1 MQGMRFNKLL
11 QGKKALI
18 TDLDGTLTNLGIDWD
33 SLREKVRREMG
44 WSHPLRPL
52 GMNIPKAARNEEEI
66 EKAFSIVEKAEL
78 EAAERASFN
87 PSLRLVLSKIRRS
100 GLKIGLVTLQA
111 RRPATKALDR
121 LGVIDLFDVIV
132 TREYSLDRKKQ
143 LGFAMEK
150 LGVRPSECIFV
161 GDAPWDVK
169 AGKELGCLT
178 ICVRREVEG
187 ADMYVESLEDLAT
200 ID

>member
-1 MQGMRFNKLL
+1 MRLSKLL

-18 TDLDGTLTNLGIDWD
+18 TDLDGTLTNLGINWD

-44 WSHPLRPL
+44 WNHPLRPL
-52 GMNIPKAARNEEEI
+52 GMSIPKAARNREEI
-66 EKAFSIVEKAEL
+66 KKAFSIVEEAEL
-78 EAAERASFN
+78 EAAERAHFD
-87 PSLRLVLSKIRRS
+87 PSLRLTLSKVKGA

-111 RRPATKALDR
+111 RRPAIKALDN
-121 LGVIDLFDVIV
+121 LGVMEFFDIIV

-143 LGFAMEK
+143 LEFAIEK
-150 LGVRPSECIFV
+150 LGVRPQECIFV

-178 ICVRREVEG
+178 VCVRREVEG
-187 ADMYVESLEDLAT
+187 ADVYIKDLENLVQFSS
-200 ID
+200 I

>member
-1 MQGMRFNKLL
+1 MQGVRFSKLF

-33 SLREKVRREMG
+33 SLREKVRKEMG
-44 WSHPLRPL
+44 WDHPLRPL
-52 GMNIPKAARNEEEI
+52 GMSIPKAAKNKEEI

-87 PSLRLVLSKIRRS
+87 PSLREVLNKVKGA
-100 GLKIGLVTLQA
+100 GLRVGLVTLQA
-111 RRPATKALDR
+111 KRPAIEALNR
-121 LGVIDLFDVIV
+121 LGVIDLFDIIV

-143 LGFAMEK
+143 LELAMEK
-150 LGVRPSECIFV
+150 LHVKPAECIFV

-169 AGKELGCLT
+169 AGRELGCLT
-178 ICVRREVEG
+178 ICVRREIEG
-187 ADMYVESLEDLAT
+187 ADIYIESLRDLVV
-200 ID
+200 D

>member
-1 MQGMRFNKLL
+1 MRLSKLL

-18 TDLDGTLTNLGIDWD
+18 TDLDGTLTNLGINWD

-44 WSHPLRPL
+44 WNHPLRPL
-52 GMNIPKAARNEEEI
+52 GMSIPKAARNKEEI
-66 EKAFSIVEKAEL
+66 DKAFSIVEKAEL
-78 EAAERASFN
+78 EAAERARFN
-87 PSLRLVLSKIRRS
+87 PSLRLTLSKIKEV

-111 RRPATKALDR
+111 RRPATKALDN
-121 LGVIDLFDVIV
+121 LGVMEFFDIIV

-143 LGFAMEK
+143 LEFAMEK
-150 LGVRPSECIFV
+150 LGVRPRECIFV

-178 ICVRREVEG
+178 VCVRREVEG
-187 ADMYVESLEDLAT
+187 ADIYIEDLENLT
-200 ID
+200 H